1 MLHHPETGEAAG
13 LRVATAA
20 VPGARPRPGQ
30 IALAAMAKVPIA
42 GAVKTRLSPPLTPE
56 QAAELARCF
65 LVDRVEQLGELAAS
79 DRLVAFTPRER
90 EPDLRG
96 LVPPG
101 VRLVPQVGADLGAR
115 MDRLLS
121 DLLAEGYAG
130 AIAVGTDTPTLP
142 TAYLGQACE
151 ALRGG
156 VADMV
161 LGPSRD
167 GGYYLIGLSA
177 PAPELFVNMPW
188 STAER
193 LRGNAPARSDQRAAA
208 LGLAEL
214 GRRRPRRGPRGT
226 ASRAGARRISPVP
239 DAGVPRRAGALMGRS
254 ATKCPGAA
262 GVPGPDR
269 LPRRAPAPPPPSSTE
284 R

>member
-1 MLHHPETGEAAG
+1 
-13 LRVATAA
+13 
-20 VPGARPRPGQ
+20 
-30 IALAAMAKVPIA
+30 MAKVPIA

-65 LVDRVEQLGELAAS
+65 LVDRVEQLGELPAS

-130 AIAVGTDTPTLP
+130 AIAVGTDTPTLADGVP
-142 TAYLGQACE
+142 RAG
-151 ALRGG
+151 LRGAPG
-156 VADMV
+156 GAADMV
-161 LGPSRD
+161 LGPSHD

-177 PAPELFVNMPW
+177 PAPELFVNVPW
-188 STAER
+188 STAGVCAET
-193 LRGNAPARSDQRAAA
+193 LRRARVSGRRISVLPSWVDVDRVED
-208 LGLAEL
+208 LAEL
-214 GRRRPRRGPRGT
+214 GRE
-226 ASRAGARRISPVP
+226 PVP
-239 DAGVPRRAGALMGRS
+239 GAYR
-254 ATKCPGAA
+254 
-262 GVPGPDR
+262 
-269 LPRRAPAPPPPSSTE
+269 PSRTLAFLAE
-284 R
+284 LAL

>member
-1 MLHHPETGEAAG
+1 MLHHPETGAAADRG
-13 LRVATAA
+13 VATAT

-79 DRLVAFTPRER
+79 DRHVAFTPRER
-90 EPDLRG
+90 EPELRG
-96 LVPPG
+96 LLPSG
-101 VRLVPQVGADLGAR
+101 VRLVPQVGTDLGAR

-151 ALRGG
+151 ALRSSA
-156 VADMV
+156 ADMV

-177 PAPELFVNMPW
+177 PAPELFVNVPW
-188 STAER
+188 STAGVCAET
-193 LRGNAPARSDQRAAA
+193 LRRARVSGRRISVLPSWVDVDRVED
-208 LGLAEL
+208 LAEL
-214 GRRRPRRGPRGT
+214 GRE
-226 ASRAGARRISPVP
+226 PVP
-239 DAGVPRRAGALMGRS
+239 GAYRPSRTLAFVAGLAF
-254 ATKCPGAA
+254 
-262 GVPGPDR
+262 
-269 LPRRAPAPPPPSSTE
+269 
-284 R
+284 

>member
-1 MLHHPETGEAAG
+1 MLHHLEAGATADR
-13 LRVATAA
+13 RVATAT

-30 IALAAMAKVPIA
+30 IALAAMAKVPTA

-142 TAYLGQACE
+142 TAYLAQACE
-151 ALRGG
+151 ALRSSTT
-156 VADMV
+156 DMV

-188 STAER
+188 STAEVCAETLRRARISGRR
-193 LRGNAPARSDQRAAA
+193 LSVLPSWVDVDHVED
-208 LGLAEL
+208 LAEL
-214 GRRRPRRGPRGT
+214 GRE
-226 ASRAGARRISPVP
+226 PVP
-239 DAGVPRRAGALMGRS
+239 GAYRPPRTLAFVAGLAF
-254 ATKCPGAA
+254 
-262 GVPGPDR
+262 
-269 LPRRAPAPPPPSSTE
+269 
-284 R
+284 